1 MTVIDLSHPL
11 NPDTP
16 VYPGTPSIQFDR
28 ANTVAE
34 DGFLEHRL
42 TLSTHAGTHVDA
54 PAHLIAGAATLD
66 DLPVGWFLG
75 RAAVLDPGP
84 LDGHGKVTAAHVEAS
99 LERLA
104 GCDFVLL
111 RTGWST
117 RWGQPSYLEGFPC
130 LTPAAA
136 AALVGLGVRG
146 VGVDTISVDPVGDPD
161 LAVHQMLLGGGVV
174 IVENLANL
182 DRLPDSGFT
191 FHALP
196 LRITGGDGS
205 PVRAVAVM
213 DG

>member
-16 VYPGTPSIQFDR
+16 VYPGTPRVGVDR

-54 PAHLIAGAATLD
+54 PAHMIAGGDTLD
-66 DLPVGWFLG
+66 DLPVDRFLG
-75 RAAVLDPGP
+75 RALVLDPGP
-84 LDGHGKVTAAHVEAS
+84 LDAQGRVTADHVGAS
-99 LERLA
+99 RARLA
-104 GCDFVLL
+104 GYGFVLL
-111 RTGWST
+111 RTGWSS

-136 AALVGLGVRG
+136 RTLVDLGVRG
-146 VGVDTISVDPVGDPD
+146 FGVDAISVDPVGDPD
-161 LAVHQMLLGGGVV
+161 LAVHQVLLGGGLVL
-174 IVENLANL
+174 VENLNGL
-182 DRLPDSGFT
+182 ERLPDAGFM

-196 LRITGGDGS
+196 LRISGGDGS
-205 PVRAVAVM
+205 PVRAVAIV
-213 DG
+213 GG